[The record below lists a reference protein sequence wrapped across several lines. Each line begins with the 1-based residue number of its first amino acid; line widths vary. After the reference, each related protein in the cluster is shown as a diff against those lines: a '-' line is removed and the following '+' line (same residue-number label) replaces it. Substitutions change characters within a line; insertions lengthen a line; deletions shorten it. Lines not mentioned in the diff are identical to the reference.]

1 MAATIIAVIGC
12 AIAVV
17 SAATGITS
25 RATADAASARADQL
39 EHAWQA
45 SREELGQTE
54 RRCAADI
61 GRLEAE
67 IALLREG
74 VLADIAA
81 EIGERVVAAIA
92 PEMRTLIASRQVG
105 GRRTTDP
112 KEGTP

>member
-12 AIAVV
+12 AIAVI

-61 GRLEAE
+61 GRIEAE

-81 EIGERVVAAIA
+81 EIAARY
-92 PEMRTLIASRQVG
+92 PQ
-105 GRRTTDP
+105 RRS
-112 KEGTP
+112 